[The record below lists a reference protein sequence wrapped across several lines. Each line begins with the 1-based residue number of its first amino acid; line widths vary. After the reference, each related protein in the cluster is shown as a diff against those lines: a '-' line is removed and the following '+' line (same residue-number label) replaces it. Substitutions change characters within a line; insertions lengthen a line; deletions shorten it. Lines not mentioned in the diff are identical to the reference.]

1 MPRLDVYHHHVRNAL
16 EKDGWEITHDP
27 LPLTIGKK
35 RLFADLGAEA
45 LFSAEKGKQKIAV
58 EIKSFVGLSVVKD
71 LEQALG
77 QYTLYQ
83 RILEKLEPDRVLYL
97 AVNTRIAKEIFA
109 VEIGQLLLETDAV
122 KVLVFDV
129 EEEVIT
135 QWLPH

>member
-1 MPRLDVYHHHVRNAL
+1 MPRLDIYHHHVRNAL

-27 LPLTIGKK
+27 LPLSIGKK
-35 RLFADLGAEA
+35 RLFVDLGAEA

-58 EIKSFVGLSVVKD
+58 EIKSFIGLSVVKD

-83 RILEKLEPDRVLYL
+83 RILEQLEPDRVLYL

-109 VEIGQLLLETDAV
+109 VEIGQLLLNTDAV

-129 EEEVIT
+129 EEEIIT
-135 QWLPH
+135 QWLPN